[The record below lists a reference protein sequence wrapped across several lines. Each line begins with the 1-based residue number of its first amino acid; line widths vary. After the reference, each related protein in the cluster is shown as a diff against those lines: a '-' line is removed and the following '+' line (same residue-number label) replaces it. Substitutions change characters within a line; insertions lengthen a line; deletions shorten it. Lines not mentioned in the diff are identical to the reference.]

1 MTNSCV
7 SGEYFC
13 GSNDFKKEN
22 LFGRF
27 AGGGRGGCFLIFF
40 NIFDLK
46 KYEESLW
53 AGLQGE
59 AGGDVRFNSE
69 GDAVSND
76 HDIYHALRYI

>member
-46 KYEESLW
+46 KYEESLC
-53 AGLQGE
+53 GRF
-59 AGGDVRFNSE
+59 AGGGRRGCQIQFRRGRSKQ
-69 GDAVSND
+69 
-76 HDIYHALRYI
+76 